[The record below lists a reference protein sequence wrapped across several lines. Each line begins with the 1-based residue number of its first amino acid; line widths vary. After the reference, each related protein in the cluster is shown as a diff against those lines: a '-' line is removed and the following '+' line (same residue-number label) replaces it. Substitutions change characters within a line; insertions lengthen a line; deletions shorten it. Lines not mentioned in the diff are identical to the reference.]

1 MKIRTAFR
9 NSLLVTIG
17 ISLLVAN
24 VFIILQPIHSL
35 RYNLFIVFSLAL
47 ALLVFGLYLFLNF
60 RRYFYVYII
69 VVTLPLLANFNRS
82 KIDPI
87 ELKILYISQLR
98 SFVGTSYVWGGENFL
113 GIDCSGL
120 PRKSMINALWKY
132 GPFHFNGVAIQ
143 KALYFWWHDA
153 SALELIGGYSGNTI
167 VYSDVFVINDGNLNA
182 LPGDMAITKGGIHV
196 MVYLDKSQIIQAEP
210 DRGNV
215 VIDQLPEGGSP
226 WYNEKVKLVC
236 WSLLN

>member
-1 MKIRTAFR
+1 MNLTPPFR

-24 VFIILQPIHSL
+24 AFVVLQPIHSL
-35 RYNLFIVFSLAL
+35 RYNLFIVLSSAL

-60 RRYFYVYII
+60 RKYFYVFIF
-69 VVTLPLLANFNRS
+69 VVTLPLLVNFNRS
-82 KIDPI
+82 TIDPI
-87 ELKILYISQLR
+87 ELKTVYISQLR
-98 SFVGTSYVWGGENFL
+98 SFVGTSYVWGGENCL

-120 PRKSMINALWKY
+120 PRKSMINALWMY
-132 GPFHFNGVAIQ
+132 GVFHFNGVAIQ
-143 KALYFWWHDA
+143 KALYYWWYDA
-153 SALELIGGYSGNTI
+153 SALELIGGYGGNAI
-167 VYSDVFVINDGNLNA
+167 VYSDVYVINEGNLKA

-226 WYNEKVKLVC
+226 WYNVKVKLVR